1 MRSSRRRCGVASCTT
16 RGRPRPTPTRRS
28 TRTSSAPNATNESCV
43 LVVGTDDDALI
54 GVYNIAEIVR
64 GRFQN
69 GYLGYYAFEP
79 HAGSGMMRA
88 AMPLVFEHAFEQL
101 GLHRLQANVQP
112 GNAASRRVAGGHGL
126 ARGGL
131 RAALPA
137 HRRRLARPRDVRHH
151 GRRSAAAH
159 GLGPAAGSGPRE
171 VALRA
176 LASPIGPTSIAL
188 EGTSMERGGTARAR
202 T

>member
-1 MRSSRRRCGVASCTT
+1 MTVLVGGDDVSLRHPTLGDRDAFIAAAVRSRELHHPWTT
-16 RGRPRPTPTRRS
+16 
-28 TRTSSAPNATNESCV
+28 APDTDEAFDAYLVRAERENESCV
-43 LVVGTDDDALI
+43 LVVGTEDDALI

-112 GNAASRRVAGGHGL
+112 DNAASR
-126 ARGGL
+126 
-131 RAALPA
+131 ALLEATGWREEGFAPRYLHIDGDWRDHVMYA
-137 HRRRLARPRDVRHH
+137 ITAEEVPRRR
-151 GRRSAAAH
+151 
-159 GLGPAAGSGPRE
+159 
-171 VALRA
+171 
-176 LASPIGPTSIAL
+176 T
-188 EGTSMERGGTARAR
+188 
-202 T
+202 